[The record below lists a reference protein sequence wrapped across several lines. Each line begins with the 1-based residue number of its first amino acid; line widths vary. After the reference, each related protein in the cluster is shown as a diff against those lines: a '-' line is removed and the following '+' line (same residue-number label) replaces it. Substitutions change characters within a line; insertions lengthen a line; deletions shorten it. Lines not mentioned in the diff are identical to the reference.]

1 MILFTMPK
9 NYIFT
14 IFSPTIFYIFMQF
27 SGTKNYK
34 KSDLGIRLSL
44 ENFSTYPPINVFPL
58 YAISTLRQD

>member
-9 NYIFT
+9 KYIFT
-14 IFSPTIFYIFMQF
+14 TFSPTIFYIFIQF
-27 SGTKNYK
+27 TGTKNM

-58 YAISTLRQD
+58 YAVSTLRQD